1 MTNHNR
7 LKLPA
12 GWHVPV
18 TSACI
23 RSLSVALLLATLPVL
38 GWGSDSP
45 SSEPPQIQRE
55 VISKNLPPAE
65 TAHQRIFVSFEGS
78 PKMTRILQEKLR
90 AKGFAVADDPASA
103 DARFKI
109 NGTYIISALAKQD
122 IVGPLG
128 EVLERTVQLD
138 NKAADPRYQTVDLLQ
153 IGAIG
158 AYRGAISVP
167 DLLLWIS
174 QKTGIAGGFNEMLT
188 GDPRGWCL
196 NEKCKQVKSYVEMRV
211 YGDGLFWRVKAQA
224 WHEKLLMDVLIA
236 DVLEDTLAPFYRLKV
251 SDAKVVGT
259 ERP

>member
-1 MTNHNR
+1 MTNHSR
-7 LKLPA
+7 LKLSTLGRSA
-12 GWHVPV
+12 
-18 TSACI
+18 TSEWI
-23 RSLSVALLLATLPVL
+23 RSLATALLLGSLPML
-38 GWGSDSP
+38 GWCSDSP
-45 SSEPPQIQRE
+45 SSELPQIQRE

-90 AKGFAVADDPASA
+90 AKGFTVADDPLSA
-103 DARFKI
+103 DARFKF

-138 NKAADPRYQTVDLLQ
+138 NKAADRHYQTVDLLQ
-153 IGAIG
+153 IGTLG

-211 YGDGLFWRVKAQA
+211 YGDGVFWRVKAQA
-224 WHEKLLMDVLIA
+224 WHEKLLLDVLIA
-236 DVLEDTLAPFYRLKV
+236 DVLEDTLTPFYRLKA
-251 SDAKVVGT
+251 SEAKVVGT

>member
-1 MTNHNR
+1 M
-7 LKLPA
+7 
-12 GWHVPV
+12 
-18 TSACI
+18 
-23 RSLSVALLLATLPVL
+23 L
-38 GWGSDSP
+38 GWCSDSP

-65 TAHQRIFVSFEGS
+65 TANQRIFVSFESS
-78 PKMTRILQEKLR
+78 PKMTKILQEKLR
-90 AKGFAVADDPASA
+90 AKGFAVADDAASA

-138 NKAADPRYQTVDLLQ
+138 NKAADPHYQTVDLLQ
-153 IGAIG
+153 IGTVG

-211 YGDGLFWRVKAQA
+211 YGDGVFWRVKAQA
-224 WHEKLLMDVLIA
+224 WHEKLLLDVLIA
-236 DVLEDTLAPFYRLKV
+236 DVLEDTLAPFYRLKA

>member
-1 MTNHNR
+1 MTNHSR
-7 LKLPA
+7 QKLPVRWRVRA
-12 GWHVPV
+12 
-18 TSACI
+18 TSARI
-23 RSLSVALLLATLPVL
+23 RSLAAALLLGPLPII
-38 GWGSDSP
+38 GWCSDSLP
-45 SSEPPQIQRE
+45 SEQPQIQRE
-55 VISKNLPPAE
+55 VISKNLPSAE

-90 AKGFAVADDPASA
+90 AKGYAVADDAASA
-103 DARFKI
+103 DVRFKF

-138 NKAADPRYQTVDLLQ
+138 NEAADPQYQTVDLLQ
-153 IGAIG
+153 IGAVG

-211 YGDGLFWRVKAQA
+211 YGDGVFWRVKAQA

-236 DVLEDTLAPFYRLKV
+236 DVLEDTLAPFYRLKA
-251 SDAKVVGT
+251 SEAKVVGT
-259 ERP
+259 EHP

>member
-1 MTNHNR
+1 MTNHSR
-7 LKLPA
+7 QKLSTRRRST
-12 GWHVPV
+12 
-18 TSACI
+18 TSEWI
-23 RSLSVALLLATLPVL
+23 RSLSAALLLGSLPIL
-38 GWGSDSP
+38 GWCSDSP
-45 SSEPPQIQRE
+45 SSELPQIQRE

-90 AKGFAVADDPASA
+90 AKGFAVADDAASA
-103 DARFKI
+103 DARFKF

-153 IGAIG
+153 IGTLG

-211 YGDGLFWRVKAQA
+211 YGDDVFWRVKAQA
-224 WHEKLLMDVLIA
+224 WHEKLLLDVLIA
-236 DVLEDTLAPFYRLKV
+236 DVLEDTLAPFYRLKA
-251 SDAKVVGT
+251 SDAKVVCT

>member
-1 MTNHNR
+1 MTNHSR
-7 LKLPA
+7 LKFSTRRRSA
-12 GWHVPV
+12 
-18 TSACI
+18 TSESI
-23 RSLSVALLLATLPVL
+23 RSLAVALLLASLPML
-38 GWGSDSP
+38 GWCADSP

-65 TAHQRIFVSFEGS
+65 MAHQRIFVSFEGS
-78 PKMTRILQEKLR
+78 PKMTRLLQEKLR

-103 DARFKI
+103 DARFKF

-138 NKAADPRYQTVDLLQ
+138 NKAADPHYQTVDLLQ
-153 IGAIG
+153 IGAVG
-158 AYRGAISVP
+158 AFRGAISVP

-196 NEKCKQVKSYVEMRV
+196 NEKCKQFKSYVEMRV
-211 YGDGLFWRVKAQA
+211 YGDGVFWRVKAQA
-224 WHEKLLMDVLIA
+224 WHEKLLLDVLIA
-236 DVLEDTLAPFYRLKV
+236 DVLEETLAPFYRLKAPE
-251 SDAKVVGT
+251 SKVVGT

>member
-1 MTNHNR
+1 MTNHSR
-7 LKLPA
+7 LKLSTRRRSA
-12 GWHVPV
+12 
-18 TSACI
+18 TSEWI
-23 RSLSVALLLATLPVL
+23 RSLAVALLLGIIPTL
-38 GWGSDSP
+38 GCCSDTA

-55 VISKNLPPAE
+55 VISKNLPPAD
-65 TAHQRIFVSFEGS
+65 TANQRIFVSFEGS
-78 PKMTRILQEKLR
+78 PKMTRILHEKLR

-103 DARFKI
+103 DARFKF

-138 NKAADPRYQTVDLLQ
+138 NKAVDPHYQTVDLLQ
-153 IGAIG
+153 IGAVG
-158 AYRGAISVP
+158 AFRGAISVP

-196 NEKCKQVKSYVEMRV
+196 NEKCKQVKSYVEMRG
-211 YGDGLFWRVKAQA
+211 YGDGVFWRVKAQA

-236 DVLEDTLAPFYRLKV
+236 DVLEDTLAPFYRLKA
-251 SDAKVVGT
+251 SEAKVVGT
-259 ERP
+259 EHP

>member
-1 MTNHNR
+1 MTNHSR
-7 LKLPA
+7 LKLPVRRR
-12 GWHVPV
+12 VPA

-23 RSLSVALLLATLPVL
+23 RSLATVLLLGTLPVL
-38 GWGSDSP
+38 GWGSDSS

-78 PKMTRILQEKLR
+78 PKMTRLLQEKLR

-128 EVLERTVQLD
+128 EVLERTVLLD
-138 NKAADPRYQTVDLLQ
+138 NKATDPHYQSVDLLQ
-153 IGAIG
+153 IGTVG

-196 NEKCKQVKSYVEMRV
+196 NEKCKQVKSYVEMRG
-211 YGDGLFWRVKAQA
+211 YGDGVFWRVKAQA

-236 DVLEDTLAPFYRLKV
+236 DVLEDTLAPFYRLKA
-251 SDAKVVGT
+251 SEAKVVGT
-259 ERP
+259 EHP

>member
-1 MTNHNR
+1 MTNHSR
-7 LKLPA
+7 LELSIRRR
-12 GWHVPV
+12 
-18 TSACI
+18 SAMSEWI
-23 RSLSVALLLATLPVL
+23 RSLAGTLLLGSLPMI
-38 GWGSDSP
+38 GWCSDSP

-65 TAHQRIFVSFEGS
+65 TFRQRIFVSFEGS

-90 AKGFAVADDPASA
+90 AKGFAVADESSSA
-103 DARFKI
+103 DARFKF
-109 NGTYIISALAKQD
+109 NGNYIISSLAKQD

-138 NKAADPRYQTVDLLQ
+138 NKDANSHYQTIDLLQ
-153 IGAIG
+153 VGAVG
-158 AYRGAISVP
+158 AYRGGISVP

-211 YGDGLFWRVKAQA
+211 YGDGVFWRVKAQA
-224 WHEKLLMDVLIA
+224 WHEKLMLDVLIA
-236 DVLEDTLAPFYRLKV
+236 DVLENTLAPFYQLKA
-251 SDAKVVGT
+251 SDANVVGT

>member
-1 MTNHNR
+1 MTNRSR
-7 LKLPA
+7 LMLSTRRRSA
-12 GWHVPV
+12 
-18 TSACI
+18 TSEWI
-23 RSLSVALLLATLPVL
+23 RSLVAALFLVTLPVL

-45 SSEPPQIQRE
+45 SSELPQIQRE

-103 DARFKI
+103 DARFKF

-128 EVLERTVQLD
+128 EVLERTVKLD
-138 NKAADPRYQTVDLLQ
+138 NKSADPRYQTVDLLQ
-153 IGAIG
+153 IGAVG
-158 AYRGAISVP
+158 AYHGAISVP

-174 QKTGIAGGFNEMLT
+174 QKTGIAGSFNEMLT

-211 YGDGLFWRVKAQA
+211 YGDGVFWRVKAQA
-224 WHEKLLMDVLIA
+224 WHEKLLLDVLIA
-236 DVLEDTLAPFYRLKV
+236 DVLEDTLAPFYRLKA